1 MKDYLK
7 HLAKAAGLR
16 DDMSRLTP
24 EGWQD
29 DFASKDGRDLPS
41 IAVLWQEDWKAWCA
55 YFGALQSPEFAH
67 PSDAFAWLRNFVAA
81 YEFPPCPLCD
91 DTGVIERSED
101 LFSSVTEHDTRDWTE
116 PCDCDAGSKVAQA
129 REDAEESLAEARESQ
144 DEMRRELREEA
155 LDRR

>member
-1 MKDYLK
+1 MNDYLK
-7 HLAKAAGLR
+7 HLSKSAGLR
-16 DDMSRLTP
+16 DDMSRIVHN
-24 EGWQD
+24 GWQD
-29 DFASKDGRDLPS
+29 DFASKGGRELPS

-81 YEFPPCPLCD
+81 YEFPPCLLCS

-101 LFSSVTEHDTRDWTE
+101 LFNGMHSTRDWTE

-129 REDAEESLAEARESQ
+129 REDAQEALAEARESQ
-144 DEMRRELREEA
+144 DGMRRELRDDVF
-155 LDRR
+155 DRQ